1 MLLLWLQKQSP
12 LQVMLDYIRE
22 NVQIMRLDYL
32 NILYGSVTESYIF
45 SLPTTLLFWTMS
57 GKSPSDRGR
66 WDISPAVAIPS
77 VVTATLLSSRMGPL
91 IAQYDND

>member
-1 MLLLWLQKQSP
+1 MLLLWLQQQSP

-32 NILYGSVTESYIF
+32 NILYGSVTESNIF
-45 SLPTTLLFWTMS
+45 SLPTTLIFWTMS

-66 WDISPAVAIPS
+66 WDISPTVVIPS
-77 VVTATLLSSRMGPL
+77 VVAATLLSSRMGPL